1 MVRWV
6 VVVTERAGGWEILTD
21 TFLAGFWVR

>member
-21 TFLAGFWVR
+21 TFLAGLWVR